1 MDLFDEISKTKQ
13 EIPKVKTIKNEVVK
27 YKLNFYQIFAI
38 GLFIVF
44 FFLGIV
50 FGNLFSTCEAAS
62 YYYFS
67 NTCVNKFNFSL
78 MILSFKLKY
87 INFAESITFFS
98 LSELK
103 PINIISQNGGY
114 FNCFL
119 IISSVL

>member
-13 EIPKVKTIKNEVVK
+13 EIPKLRTIKNEVVK

-38 GLFIVF
+38 GLFVVF

-50 FGNLFSTCEAAS
+50 FGNLFSTCDAAS

-78 MILSFKLKY
+78 MIAIWFVSLLVSIVIFSVGHIIAILGDINKKLSKK
-87 INFAESITFFS
+87 
-98 LSELK
+98 
-103 PINIISQNGGY
+103 
-114 FNCFL
+114 
-119 IISSVL
+119 